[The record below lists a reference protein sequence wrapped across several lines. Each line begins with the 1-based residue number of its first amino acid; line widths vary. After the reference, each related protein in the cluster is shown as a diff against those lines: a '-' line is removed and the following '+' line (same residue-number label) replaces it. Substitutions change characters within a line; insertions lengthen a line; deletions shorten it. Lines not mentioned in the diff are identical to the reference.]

1 MQDRLAAGSYMRCTE
16 LIGPAG
22 RAVFCG
28 TINQGAIQWPGP
40 LQSSGCATVNLQRH
54 AMCVSIGSWLL
65 AWLGGE
71 GLRNFTDCP

>member
-28 TINQGAIQWPGP
+28 TINQGAIQWPRP
-40 LQSSGCATVNLQRH
+40 IAEFRLCNSQPSETCYVCLHWVLAAS
-54 AMCVSIGSWLL
+54 L
-65 AWLGGE
+65 AWWR
-71 GLRNFTDCP
+71 GLAQLH